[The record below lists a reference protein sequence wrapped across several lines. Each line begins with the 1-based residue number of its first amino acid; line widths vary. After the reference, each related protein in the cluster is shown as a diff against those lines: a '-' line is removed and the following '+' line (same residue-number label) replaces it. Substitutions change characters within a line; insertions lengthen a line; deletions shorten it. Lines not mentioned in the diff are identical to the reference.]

1 MKFFLSTC
9 LLAYFLI
16 IPVLLSAQEDVPQGK
31 EQRAYLVNVMLKIA
45 DPVLL
50 SLSKNELKKQMPIES
65 KFPDTRKDFIHLEA
79 YARLLA
85 GMAPW
90 LELGPDKSEEG
101 KLREKYI
108 RIAIKGI
115 KNATN
120 PHAADYLNFNKGQQ
134 ALVDAAFLAQAFLR
148 APNQLWK
155 SLDQQSKQRVIQ
167 CLKSSRIIQPGYN
180 NWLLF
185 SGIIE
190 AFLLKYD
197 EGADMMRIDYALKQL
212 LQWYKG
218 DATYGDGP
226 DFHWDYYNSFVIQP
240 MLLEILQ
247 VVNDKKLDPSNNYE
261 LVLKRAQ
268 RYAAVQERMISPEGT
283 YPIFGRSITYRF
295 GAFQHLSKIA
305 YMRKLPTYVTP
316 AQVRYALYTVI
327 KKQIEAP
334 GTFDDEGWLKIG
346 FYGSQPELGENYI
359 STGSLY
365 LCSQAF
371 LFLGLPETDE
381 LWTAQ
386 NVDWTAKKIYK
397 GESVN
402 IDKALK

>member
-16 IPVLLSAQEDVPQGK
+16 IPVLLSAQVDGPQGK

-65 KFPDTRKDFIHLEA
+65 KYPDTRKDFIHLEA
-79 YARLLA
+79 FARLLA

-108 RIAIKGI
+108 RLAIKGI

-120 PHAADYLNFNKGQQ
+120 PLAADYLNFNKGKQ

-148 APNQLWK
+148 APNQLWE
-155 SLDQQSKQRVIQ
+155 SLDLQSKRRVIQ

-218 DATYGDGP
+218 DAAYGDGP
-226 DFHWDYYNSFVIQP
+226 EFHWDYYNSFVIQP

-268 RYAAVQERMISPEGT
+268 RYAAIQERMISPEGT
-283 YPIFGRSITYRF
+283 YPILGRSITYRF

-305 YMRKLPTYVTP
+305 YMRKLPKYVTP

-334 GTFDDEGWLKIG
+334 GTFDDGGWLKIG
-346 FYGSQPELGENYI
+346 FYGSQPGLGENYI

-371 LFLGLPETDE
+371 LFLGLPEADE